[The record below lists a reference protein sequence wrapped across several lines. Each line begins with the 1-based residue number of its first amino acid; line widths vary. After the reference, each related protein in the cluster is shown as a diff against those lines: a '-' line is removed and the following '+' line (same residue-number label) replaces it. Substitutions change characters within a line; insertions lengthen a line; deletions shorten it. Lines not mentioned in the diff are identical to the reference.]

1 MEENQYIDF
10 NEIKKY
16 VNITEEKLFLL
27 YLKEVFKDLADRDE
41 SNKKKGVMKMAFLDY
56 IKLPIF
62 ISEKVF
68 GVLDV
73 DKDGFLNQKEFIL
86 GMNRLYNSNFD
97 DTVKLI
103 FEILDFNRDG
113 LIEKDDVKMILGLLP
128 LKTDRNKIKYKYQM
142 ESLEEIHEIINLTF
156 GDKKELNLDEFKEV
170 IKEKKSDVFLQIICF
185 LYQKKP
191 FVDSNITI
199 LKSSKKASNLELGT
213 PQMSKKVKCDNVL
226 LPSPLQNSSLSP
238 AFQLLQSGK
247 INSPFLLNGRPGNE
261 KENFNP
267 EISGFKGMIRYHN
280 RNIPK
285 SEDTKNADINEN
297 DDDDEEAVKKI
308 IKSSENVFNSP
319 STFLKNS
326 EELSKKITP
335 FSLFTPEIKPIKE
348 NSKTDGEI
356 PQMSLN
362 SDENQTQNDNNKVA
376 YENYIYKK
384 SDGNRLKKYYL
395 VLIDKDIYYYKSEQ
409 KKEVLGMHN
418 LSGCFFKE
426 NNPEKI
432 NDKIYYCFTII
443 FPKKERKYYVGSQ
456 EIYDNFVNSL
466 KNSFGYLNFFDY
478 YEMLDNLGEG
488 IFGSVKLGVE
498 KKTNQRVAIKIIKKS
513 KAKESDIE
521 LVRNEIDIMKLCYHP
536 NVVHLLDHFENG
548 EYIFIVME
556 YIKGGCLTDYLKKNE
571 FDFSEKRA
579 AEIIYQLAKGLK
591 YLHKYGIIHRDLK
604 PDNIMLTEASDKGN
618 VKIMD
623 FGLSKILGKK
633 EKSTDGFGTLTFV
646 SPEVLVR
653 KPYNKE
659 VDIWSLGVIL
669 YLMLSGELPFDDPDD
684 NEQNIAK
691 AIVYQDVKFPS
702 EKFGKRSKAVIE
714 LIQRCLT
721 KDPKARIKVDEII
734 KSDWIKEQLSNE

>member
-1 MEENQYIDF
+1 MAENQYIDF

-68 GVLDV
+68 GVLDE

-128 LKTDRNKIKYKYQM
+128 LKTDHNKIEYKYQM
-142 ESLEEIHEIINLTF
+142 ESLEEIHQIINLTF
-156 GDKKELNLDEFKEV
+156 GNKKELNLDEFKEV

-238 AFQLLQSGK
+238 AFKLLQSGK
-247 INSPFLLNGRPGNE
+247 IKSPFLLGGRLANE

-285 SEDTKNADINEN
+285 KEDTKNSDINEN
-297 DDDDEEAVKKI
+297 DDDEEAVKKI
-308 IKSSENVFNSP
+308 IKSAENVYNSP

-326 EELSKKITP
+326 EELSKKIVP
-335 FSLFTPEIKPIKE
+335 FSLFTPETKPIKE
-348 NSKTDGEI
+348 NPKTVGEI

-362 SDENQTQNDNNKVA
+362 NNENENQNENNKIN

-384 SDGNRLKKYYL
+384 SEGNKLKKYYL

-426 NNPEKI
+426 NSPEKI
-432 NDKIYYCFTII
+432 NDRIYYCFTII

-466 KNSFGYLNFFDY
+466 KISFGYLNFFDY
-478 YEMLDNLGEG
+478 YEMLDDLGEG

-498 KKTNQRVAIKIIKKS
+498 KKTNQRVAIKIIKKN

-521 LVRNEIDIMKLCYHP
+521 LVRNEIDIMKLCFHP
-536 NVVHLLDHFENG
+536 NVIHLLDHFENG

-556 YIKGGCLTDYLKKNE
+556 YIKGGSLTDYLKKSE
-571 FDFSEKRA
+571 FNFSEKRA
-579 AEIIYQLAKGLK
+579 AEIIYQLAKGIK

-646 SPEVLVR
+646 SPEVLIR

-669 YLMLSGELPFDDPDD
+669 YLILSGDLPFDDPDD

-691 AIVYQDVKFPS
+691 AIVYQEVKFPS

-721 KDPKARIKVDEII
+721 KDPKARIKIDEII